1 MSPTALL
8 RRVGQAFLVL
18 ALAYTAAYV
27 LLAALPGDA
36 VMARFGSPDLGLS
49 PEQLA
54 EIRASYGVDRP
65 IVTRYLDSIGAFLS
79 GDLGY
84 SVASGAAVSDL
95 IAEAL
100 PSTLALAG
108 IALAGAVFLAVVIAF
123 TASYGKGRWLRRLF
137 RNLPPLFVSLPVF
150 WIGIV
155 LIQVFSFKLGLVP
168 VIGASPAQALILPAI
183 TLTIPIAAPLAQV
196 FLRSI
201 DEVREQPFVNVVRA
215 RGASTSWLLWR
226 NVAPNALLPALTMAG
241 LLFGELV
248 GGAIV
253 TEAVFGRVG
262 IGSLTAQAVAQ
273 RDTPVLLAVVVI
285 ATAVFVTINLLV
297 DLLYPV
303 LDARLRHRGGGR
315 SARRAGSAGAGSAGV
330 SAEGAVPADPE
341 PTGAEP
347 AGTRAPRATVR
358 DTALETAGETR

>member
-1 MSPTALL
+1 MTGGALA
-8 RRVGQAFLVL
+8 RRIGQAVLVL
-18 ALAYTAAYV
+18 ALAYTAAFV
-27 LLAALPGDA
+27 LLSALPGDA
-36 VMARFGSPDLGLS
+36 VLARYGSPDLGLS
-49 PEQLA
+49 PEQLE
-54 EIRASYGVDRP
+54 EIRASYGANQPLV
-65 IVTRYLDSIGAFLS
+65 VRYLDSIGGFLR

-84 SVASGAAVSDL
+84 SVNSGAKVSDL
-95 IAEAL
+95 LAEAL
-100 PSTLALAG
+100 PSTLTLAV
-108 IALAGAVFLAVVIAF
+108 IALAGAVFLAVTIAF
-123 TASYGKGRWLRRLF
+123 TASFGRGRWLRNAM

-155 LIQVFSFKLGLVP
+155 LIQVFSFKLGLIP
-168 VIGASPAQALILPAI
+168 VIGASPGQALVLPAI
-183 TLTIPIAAPLAQV
+183 TLMIPIAAPLAQV

-285 ATAVFVTINLLV
+285 AATVFVTINLVV

-303 LDARLRHRGGGR
+303 LDARLRQKTP
-315 SARRAGSAGAGSAGV
+315 AGAPAKAEARPDAQPVTPLIS
-330 SAEGAVPADPE
+330 EGAQS
-341 PTGAEP
+341 
-347 AGTRAPRATVR
+347 
-358 DTALETAGETR
+358 

>member
-1 MSPTALL
+1 MTGGALA
-8 RRVGQAFLVL
+8 RRIGQAVLVL
-18 ALAYTAAYV
+18 ALAYTAAFV
-27 LLAALPGDA
+27 LLSALPGDA
-36 VMARFGSPDLGLS
+36 VLARYGSPDLGLT
-49 PEQLA
+49 PDQLA
-54 EIRASYGVDRP
+54 EIRASYGADQPVL
-65 IVTRYLDSIGAFLS
+65 VRYFDSIGAFLR

-84 SVASGAAVSDL
+84 SVYSGAKVSDL
-95 IAEAL
+95 LGEAL
-100 PSTLALAG
+100 PSTLTLAA
-108 IALAGAVFLAVVIAF
+108 IALVGAVFLAVTIAF
-123 TASYGKGRWLRRLF
+123 TASFGRFGWLRRAT
-137 RNLPPLFVSLPVF
+137 RNVPPLFVSLPVF

-155 LIQVFSFKLGLVP
+155 LIQVFSFKLGLIP
-168 VIGASPAQALILPAI
+168 VIGASPAQALVLPAI
-183 TLTIPIAAPLAQV
+183 TLMIPIAAPLAQV

-285 ATAVFVTINLLV
+285 AAVVFVTINLIV

-303 LDARLRHRGGGR
+303 LDARLRQRAPAKPATQ
-315 SARRAGSAGAGSAGV
+315 SAALPAAEPQLTS
-330 SAEGAVPADPE
+330 EGAQA
-341 PTGAEP
+341 
-347 AGTRAPRATVR
+347 
-358 DTALETAGETR
+358 

>member
-1 MSPTALL
+1 MSRAALL
-8 RRVGQAFLVL
+8 RRVGQAILVL

-36 VMARFGSPDLGLS
+36 VMARFGNPDLGLS
-49 PEQLA
+49 AEQLA
-54 EIRASYGVDRP
+54 DIRASYGEDRP
-65 IVTRYLDSIGAFLS
+65 FLVRFFDSVGAFLQ

-84 SVASGAAVSDL
+84 SVQSGAAVSTL
-95 IAEAL
+95 LAEAL
-100 PSTLALAG
+100 PSTLTLAVVAL
-108 IALAGAVFLAVVIAF
+108 ILAVFLAVVIAF
-123 TASYGKGRWLRRLF
+123 TASYGAGSWLRRAF

-155 LIQVFSFKLGLVP
+155 LIQVFSFQLGLVP
-168 VIGASPAQALILPAI
+168 TIGATELQALILPAI
-183 TLTIPIAAPLAQV
+183 TLAIPIAAPLAQV
-196 FLRSI
+196 LLRSI
-201 DEVREQPFVNVVRA
+201 DEVSEQPFVAVVRA

-226 NVAPNALLPALTMAG
+226 NVAPNALLPAMTMAG

-262 IGSLTAQAVAQ
+262 IGALTAQAVAN

-285 ATAVFVTINLLV
+285 ATVVFVTINLVV

-303 LDARLRHRGGGR
+303 LDARLRQRT
-315 SARRAGSAGAGSAGV
+315 ARKSIGA
-330 SAEGAVPADPE
+330 
-341 PTGAEP
+341 
-347 AGTRAPRATVR
+347 
-358 DTALETAGETR
+358 TA